1 GLERIDEV
9 LFAQLRQGEAFGGPV
24 DARGVALGAEGPD
37 RTIGVAVALESFEDL
52 LGVME
57 HGRRRVEHQRAIGL
71 ELERLPAVIDRITD
85 VRHMIGEV
93 LAEAV
98 VLLDVLAD
106 QLGLRLEILQNG
118 EVSHWN
124 SFLIVMSDT
133 VRVVHRSGARRTG
146 VMDSSPLQWG
156 M

>member
-1 GLERIDEV
+1 
-9 LFAQLRQGEAFGGPV
+9 
-24 DARGVALGAEGPD
+24 
-37 RTIGVAVALESFEDL
+37 DL
-52 LGVME
+52 V
-57 HGRRRVEHQRAIGL
+57 
-71 ELERLPAVIDRITD
+71 RLPAVIDRITD
-85 VRHMIGEV
+85 VSHMIGEV
-93 LAEAV
+93 LAEAG

-133 VRVVHRSGARRTG
+133 VRVVHRTGARRTG

-156 M
+156 DVQSEIGRHQTA